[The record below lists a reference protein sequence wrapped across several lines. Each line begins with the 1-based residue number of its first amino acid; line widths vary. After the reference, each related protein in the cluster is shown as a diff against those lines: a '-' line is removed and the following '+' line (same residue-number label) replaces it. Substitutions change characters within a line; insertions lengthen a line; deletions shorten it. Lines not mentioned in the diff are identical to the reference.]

1 MKKNKE
7 HQLGI
12 ETIVV
17 AIGKETMSLVTSKK
31 ITYIYNMNGY
41 TNHS

>member
-17 AIGKETMSLVTSKK
+17 AIGKETESSDLQENN
-31 ITYIYNMNGY
+31 IYLQY
-41 TNHS
+41 EWIYKS